1 MRKQAATTKDT
12 SAGGLAR
19 HFFHLRLN
27 A

>member
-19 HFFHLRLN
+19 HFFQLKLSV
-27 A
+27 